1 MNFEAIQ
8 KLITDEKDG
17 VIYNDFCKR
26 LDSYP
31 IHRDSLS
38 EKVIGIIERV
48 EDGSYTFEDYETY
61 LTFDLTQ
68 YDRLCVNSND
78 EVIVLTYEE
87 LHKSYYQLLLN
98 QSMEELSREF
108 QAWKFK
114 LVAECDEDSFD
125 KIISTTQRKL
135 RYYEEELL
143 GTKSFAS
150 YLPIIQSNFLKI
162 EDSLLKLKG
171 RLWPKNEAIA
181 QKEPESVANNK
192 NENKFNT
199 MELGLVK
206 KHFSPL
212 TQYRSRKEGKPHLSE
227 EQFDQFITNAFS
239 GHDDSPKEKIKMN
252 IARGEFGKIRFLFYK
267 FYELCKIDY
276 ESTNHNKDKYVRLLT
291 DNFEGFDY
299 KKTADNFN
307 KKA

>member
-8 KLITDEKDG
+8 KLIADEKDG
-17 VIYNDFCKR
+17 VTYNDFCKR
-26 LDSYP
+26 LNSYP
-31 IHRDSLS
+31 IHRDSLG
-38 EKVIGIIERV
+38 EEVIGIIERV
-48 EDGSYTFEDYETY
+48 EDGSYTVEDYETY

-68 YDRLCVNSND
+68 CDRLCVNSND
-78 EVIVLTYEE
+78 EVQVLAYEE
-87 LHKSYYQLLLN
+87 LHDSYYQVRLN

-108 QAWKFK
+108 EAWKFK
-114 LVAECDEDSFD
+114 LVAECDEESFD

-162 EDSLLKLKG
+162 EDSLLELKR
-171 RLWPKNEAIA
+171 RLWPKNEVIA
-181 QKEPESVANNK
+181 QKEPESVANSK
-192 NENKFNT
+192 NENKFNS
-199 MELGLVK
+199 MELDLVK
-206 KHFSPL
+206 KHFWQL
-212 TQYRSRKEGKPHLSE
+212 TQKISKAGGKPHLSE
-227 EQFDQFITNAFS
+227 KQFEQFITNAFS

-252 IARGEFGKIRFLFYK
+252 IAHGEFGTIRFLFYK
-267 FYELCKIDY
+267 FYDLCKIDY
-276 ESTNHNKDKYVRLLT
+276 ESTNQNKDKYVRLLT

-307 KKA
+307 K